1 MGFKG
6 VSSINCMAKEW
17 ITIKISTLE
26 MAALERFCQVNSRT
40 KSDVV
45 RELIRSLPSPLYIE
59 K

>member
-6 VSSINCMAKEW
+6 VSLTDCMAKEW

-26 MAALERFCQVNSRT
+26 MACLERFCQVNSRT

-45 RELIRSLPSPLYIE
+45 RELIRSLPTYSKNWE
-59 K
+59 